1 MKKNISKLNQIRLI
15 LGLQAK
21 FETAVLVDGV
31 TTVEADSFAVGAT
44 LYVVDAAGNKIAA
57 PAGTHETDTL
67 TITVDD
73 AGVITSVVPKLKED
87 VVTEPVAVAA
97 AEEGAPVEG
106 GVAPEV
112 IKEIVSEVI
121 GDKISGE
128 MKKAFQDIVDTEM
141 TKVKMA
147 VQECAAMIDEVKTEM
162 AAMKEKYSKFAK
174 EPAAAPLK
182 TAFQKETFE
191 TLEGKVA
198 ALAKFKK
205 DFDQK
210 SRPTNI

>member
-15 LGLQAK
+15 LGLQSK

-44 LYVVDAAGNKIAA
+44 LYVVDAAGNKTAA

-67 TITVDD
+67 TITVDE
-73 AGVITSVVPKLKED
+73 AGVITSIVPKIKED

-97 AEEGAPVEG
+97 AEE
-106 GVAPEV
+106 VAPIAPEA
-112 IKEIVSEVI
+112 IKEAVSEI
-121 GDKISGE
+121 IEEKISE
-128 MKKAFQDIVDTEM
+128 QMKKKFEDIVDEEM

-147 VQECAAMIDEVKTEM
+147 IEEVAKTIDEVKTEM
-162 AAMKEKYSKFAK
+162 GAMKEKYSKFAK

-182 TAFQKETFE
+182 TAFQKESFE
-191 TLEGKVA
+191 SIEGKVA
-198 ALAKFKK
+198 ALAKFRNEL
-205 DFDQK
+205 DQNL
-210 SRPTNI
+210 RPKN

>member
-15 LGLQAK
+15 LGLQSK

-44 LYVVDAAGNKIAA
+44 LYVVDAAGNKTAA

-67 TITVDD
+67 TITVDE
-73 AGVITSVVPKLKED
+73 AGVITSIVPKIKED

-97 AEEGAPVEG
+97 AEEVAPI
-106 GVAPEV
+106 APEV
-112 IKEIVSEVI
+112 IKEAVAEVI
-121 GDKISGE
+121 EEKISEE
-128 MKKAFQDIVDTEM
+128 MKKKFEDIVDEEM

-147 VQECAAMIDEVKTEM
+147 IEEVAKTIDEVKTEM
-162 AAMKEKYSKFAK
+162 SAMKEKYSKFAK

-182 TAFQKETFE
+182 TAFQKDSFE
-191 TLEGKVA
+191 TLEGKVS
-198 ALAKFKK
+198 ALAKFRKE
-205 DFDQK
+205 FDQASK
-210 SRPTNI
+210 PKN

>member
-44 LYVVDAAGNKIAA
+44 LYVVDAAGNKTAA

-73 AGVITSVVPKLKED
+73 AGVITSIVPKIKED

-97 AEEGAPVEG
+97 AEE
-106 GVAPEV
+106 VAPAAELPKEA
-112 IKEIVSEVI
+112 IAEIVSEIVES
-121 GDKISGE
+121 KIEEGY
-128 MKKAFQDIVDTEM
+128 KKMFQDIVDEEM

-147 VQECAAMIDEVKTEM
+147 IEEVAKGVEEVKTEM
-162 AAMKEKYSKFAK
+162 GAMKEKYAKFSK

-191 TLEGKVA
+191 SLEGKVA
-198 ALAKFKK
+198 ALAKFRK
-205 DFDQK
+205 DFDQNT
-210 SRPTNI
+210 RPKN

>member
-1 MKKNISKLNQIRLI
+1 MKKNVSKLNQIRLI
-15 LGLQAK
+15 LGLQTK

-44 LYVVDAAGNKIAA
+44 LYVVDATGNKTAA

-67 TITVDD
+67 TITVDE
-73 AGVITSVVPKLKED
+73 AGVITSIVPKVKED

-97 AEEGAPVEG
+97 QEEPMVPKEAI
-106 GVAPEV
+106 A
-112 IKEIVSEVI
+112 EIVSEIVET
-121 GDKISGE
+121 KIEEGF
-128 MKKAFQDIVDTEM
+128 KKKFEDIVDEEM

-147 VQECAAMIDEVKTEM
+147 IEEVMQVVEEVKEEM
-162 AAMKEKYSKFAK
+162 TSMKEKYAKFSK

-182 TAFQKETFE
+182 TAFQKESFDQIE
-191 TLEGKVA
+191 NKVA

-205 DFDQK
+205 EFDQNT
-210 SRPTNI
+210 RPKN